1 MTGSATPAVS
11 RSKAELLRLIQAQ
24 RDDYQRTLPEKMA
37 RIETLWHE
45 ARQAGPVSAPFAA
58 AERLA
63 HNLHGTAGTY
73 GFRDLS
79 HASHALELA
88 LRSLMDAGAQLDPH
102 EEQRITEAI
111 AAVRLSLP
119 TDPPGGGGAP

>member
-1 MTGSATPAVS
+1 MTGNATPAVS

-24 RDDYQRTLPEKMA
+24 RDDYRRTLPEKMA
-37 RIETLWHE
+37 QMETLWHE

-58 AERLA
+58 TERLA

-79 HASHALELA
+79 HASRTLELA
-88 LRSLMDAGAQLDPH
+88 LRSLMDAGAQLDPD

-119 TDPPGGGGAP
+119 TDPPSGSGAP

>member
-1 MTGSATPAVS
+1 MTGDASPAVS

-24 RDDYQRTLPEKMA
+24 RDDYRRTLPEKMA
-37 RIETLWHE
+37 QIESLWHE

-63 HNLHGTAGTY
+63 HNLHGTAGTF

-79 HASHALELA
+79 RASHTLELA
-88 LRSLMDAGAQLDPH
+88 LRALMDAGAQLAPH
-102 EEQRITEAI
+102 EQQRITEAI
-111 AAVRLSLP
+111 TAVRLSLP
-119 TDPPGGGGAP
+119 PVQPNESGAP